1 MSKRQELRERRERQK
16 KTQRILIISG
26 GLVVVFAIAL
36 FFIISANQPIGEIAQ
51 PEPVTRPSV
60 NFNAMGDPNAPVKMV
75 VYSNFLCSHCGD
87 FAFDSEKT
95 IMQKYIAT
103 GKLYLEYRS
112 IGGGDTESGRTA
124 EAAYCAGD
132 QGKFWEMHDYLFANL
147 KYADFS
153 DQRIF
158 AFADQIGLNA
168 AQFKDCYNNRKHAPT
183 VQEDAIK
190 AGQDGVEATPTF
202 VLSNGDIIYGNVPYQ
217 EFQTKIE
224 AALAAAGQ

>member
-16 KTQRILIISG
+16 KMQRMMLIGG
-26 GLVVVFAIAL
+26 GLLVVAAIAL
-36 FFIISANQPIGEIAQ
+36 FFILSANQTVGEIAK
-51 PEPVTRPSV
+51 PEPVDRPNV

-75 VYSNFLCSHCGD
+75 VYSNFLCGHCGD
-87 FAFDSEKT
+87 FAFGSEKRL
-95 IMQKYIAT
+95 IQDYIAP

-112 IGGGDTESGRTA
+112 IGGGDTVSGRTT

-153 DQRIF
+153 DARIF
-158 AFADQIGLNA
+158 TFANQIGLNSN
-168 AQFKDCYNNRKHAPT
+168 QFKDCYNNRKHAAT
-183 VQEDAIK
+183 VQQDAIDAAQK
-190 AGQDGVEATPTF
+190 GIEATPTF
-202 VLSNGDIIYGNVPYQ
+202 VLSNGDVIRGNVPYS
-217 EFQTKIE
+217 EFQMKID